1 MISASDDHQTGS
13 YSALHCSS
21 CQARLAYDQRYCVAC
36 GERRGPLPRPVSEL
50 VGGLLE
56 QGRQALPVPVPI
68 GPAGRL
74 GAADSGAPR
83 PMVFGALT
91 PRTAAVAVMAMLA
104 FGVAVGS
111 AVGTG
116 SFVSLAGAPLVVL
129 SEAGAPGAVAGSVSP
144 VAAAANSGSGGPS
157 GGQQTITITQSA
169 PQAATGTTPA
179 SSSGG
184 GGGGTTGGGGG
195 SSNALG
201 LPPIKHVFL
210 IVLSDQGYFQTF
222 ASPTEKYLAQTL
234 PKQGKLV
241 EFYYGVSAGPLANQI
256 AMISGQGPTKQTA
269 ADCPKYTKIAP
280 ARKGKKGQVIGNGCI
295 YPKTTQTLLDQL
307 TAAHD
312 TWKAYVQG
320 MASGATGKQTTC
332 RRPPPGGSN
341 YGQVH
346 TAKDPYVIWR
356 NPFIYFGSLTGGS
369 ACQDDD
375 VDLTQLSTDLKS
387 TSSTP
392 NFSYVVADPCD
403 DGSAQPCT
411 PHAKAGLAPADHVP
425 AHGRARDR
433 GVGRVQGRRP
443 DHGYLRP
450 SPADREACGSERL
463 LQQPHVSEPAPST
476 STTPAA
482 AADVGTPTTST
493 TTGTVISTSTVTAPT
508 TDTSTLTS
516 PTLTSTTSP
525 TTTTLTSPT
534 TTLTTI
540 TSPTTTLTSPTTT
553 TSPTST
559 TTTATPPPTST
570 APPSTSTTVTT
581 STTTTTTATTPP
593 AGGGSARRRPTGG
606 GGQVGMLLISPYVK
620 PGTSDTIELLQPL
633 LAAASIENI
642 FGLKHSATPATRPCR
657 CSDSGHVR
665 RLPVESV
672 APAAAVEQLEEAPQ
686 QHRPRGLV
694 REHERLALE
703 RAAGHQQRLDLACT
717 CGSRWRRGACP
728 ARRSSSRPSA
738 GSAPCS

>member
-222 ASPTEKYLAQTL
+222 ASPTEKYLSQTL

-375 VDLTQLSTDLKS
+375 VDLTQLRTDLKS

-411 PHAKAGLAPADHVP
+411 PHAKAGLAPAITFLRTVVP
-425 AHGRARDR
+425 EIEASAAYKADGLIMITFDQAPQTGKHAD
-433 GVGRVQGRRP
+433 
-443 DHGYLRP
+443 P
-450 SPADREACGSERL
+450 SACCNNPTYPNL
-463 LQQPHVSEPAPST
+463 PPST

-593 AGGGSARRRPTGG
+593 AGGGFGSTTPTGG
-606 GGQVGMLLISPYVK
+606 GGQVGMLLISQYVK
-620 PGTSDTIELLQPL
+620 PGTSDTLSYYNHFALLR
-633 LAAASIENI
+633 SIENI
-642 FGLKHSATPATRPCR
+642 FGLHYLGYAGDPTLSVF
-657 CSDSGHVR
+657 DSGTFN
-665 RLPVESV
+665 
-672 APAAAVEQLEEAPQ
+672 
-686 QHRPRGLV
+686 G
-694 REHERLALE
+694 
-703 RAAGHQQRLDLACT
+703 
-717 CGSRWRRGACP
+717 
-728 ARRSSSRPSA
+728 
-738 GSAPCS
+738 